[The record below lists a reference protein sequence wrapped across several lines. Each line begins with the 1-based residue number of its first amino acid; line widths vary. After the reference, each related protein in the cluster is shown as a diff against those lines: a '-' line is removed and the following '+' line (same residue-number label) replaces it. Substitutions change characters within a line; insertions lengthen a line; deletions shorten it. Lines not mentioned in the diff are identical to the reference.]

1 MDCRMK
7 VPFRWFATPGLAGR
21 LVFILAAAGVLGSQ
35 PQRGQSQDTQSAP
48 TPTASTAETRQA
60 QRTAL
65 EPFQTL
71 VGGWRGVGQPKRGSN
86 VGAWSE
92 TAEWVW
98 DLKGDNGPALCV
110 EFAGGK
116 QLQSARLGFDP
127 DKKEYV
133 LEGQLADDKV
143 RTLTGVRM
151 GNRLVLES
159 HAEDQTVHQVTLTL
173 LNDKRTLLLY
183 QTRNPRATQFTRVA
197 EVGYTRAGTRLA
209 EEAVTGRE
217 CIVTGGLG
225 TIQVEHKG
233 QTYWVCCTGCRE
245 AFADDPEGVL
255 AEAKKRGKQRE

>member
-1 MDCRMK
+1 MA
-7 VPFRWFATPGLAGR
+7 ATPCWRSAPWLTGR
-21 LVFILAAAGVLGSQ
+21 VVLCLAAAWLLGGRLPPATSQ
-35 PQRGQSQDTQSAP
+35 EDRA
-48 TPTASTAETRQA
+48 TPTAEARQT

-92 TAEWVW
+92 TAEWLW
-98 DLKGDNGPALCV
+98 DLKGEQGPALCV

-116 QLQSARLGFDP
+116 QLQSARLWFDP

-133 LEGQLADDKV
+133 LEGKLADDEV
-143 RTLTGVRM
+143 RRMTGVRT

-159 HAEDQTVHQVTLTL
+159 KAEDQTVHQVTLTL

-183 QTRNPRATQFTRVA
+183 QTRTSRATQFTRVA

-209 EEAVTGRE
+209 EAGVTGRE

-225 TIQVEHKG
+225 TIQVEYKG
-233 QTYWVCCTGCRE
+233 KMYWVCCTGCRE
-245 AFADDPEGVL
+245 AFVDDPEGVL
-255 AEAKKRGKQRE
+255 AEAAARVKKQP

>member
-1 MDCRMK
+1 MAAT
-7 VPFRWFATPGLAGR
+7 PRWRSTPGLTGR
-21 LVFILAAAGVLGSQ
+21 VVLCLAAAWLLGGRLPPATSQ
-35 PQRGQSQDTQSAP
+35 EDRA
-48 TPTASTAETRQA
+48 TPTAEARQT

-92 TAEWVW
+92 TAEWLW
-98 DLKGDNGPALCV
+98 DLKGEQGPALCV

-116 QLQSARLGFDP
+116 QLQSARLWFDP

-133 LEGQLADDKV
+133 LEGKLADDEV
-143 RTLTGVRM
+143 RRMTGVRT

-159 HAEDQTVHQVTLTL
+159 KAEDQTVHQVTLTL

-183 QTRNPRATQFTRVA
+183 QTRTPRATQFTRVA

-209 EEAVTGRE
+209 EEGVTGRE

-225 TIQVEHKG
+225 TIQVEYKG
-233 QTYWVCCTGCRE
+233 KMYWVCCTGCRE
-245 AFADDPEGVL
+245 AFVDDPEGIL
-255 AEAKKRGKQRE
+255 AEAAARTKKQP